1 MIKVCL
7 LLFCLLVSSVGFSQ
21 ATYGGRVVDEDTNE
35 SLEAVAITLLRTDS
49 VMVSY
54 AYSSAEGVFKV
65 VALVG
70 IRVEFIS
77 FSSMG
82 YKRQLIP
89 VSLFR
94 AGSEVRLKASA
105 MQIREVQDGAKIRAC
120 YGIIGCWV

>member
-77 FSSMG
+77 FSSM
-82 YKRQLIP
+82 ICI
-89 VSLFR
+89 SLLNR
-94 AGSEVRLKASA
+94 
-105 MQIREVQDGAKIRAC
+105 
-120 YGIIGCWV
+120 